1 MQSISTLLLDKFPD
15 LNDEAF
21 IREFDNVAILK
32 KVKEGDIIIDY
43 GDYISFVPLV
53 VSGLIKVL
61 RINEEDKELLLYFL
75 SGGDTC
81 ASSFSCC
88 MIKKRSEIQAI
99 AEEDSTLIAI
109 PMESADRWMGEHKVW
124 REFIFTNYDQKLMQ
138 LIDTIDRL
146 AFSQLD
152 EKLANYLE
160 ERAKYSKSQVINV
173 THNTIAH
180 DLNVSREAVSRMLK
194 KMEHQGMLRLERNAI
209 ILND

>member
-1 MQSISTLLLDKFPD
+1 MQAISNLLLDKFHD
-15 LNDEAF
+15 LSDPEF
-21 IREFDNVAILK
+21 IRDFESVAQIQ
-32 KVKEGDIIIDY
+32 KVKQGEMIIDY
-43 GDYISFVPLV
+43 GDFISFVPLV
-53 VSGLIKVL
+53 ISGLIKVS
-61 RINEEDKELLLYFL
+61 RTNEEDREILLYFL

-109 PMESADRWMGEHKVW
+109 PMEAADRWMSEYKVW
-124 REFIFTNYDQKLMQ
+124 RDFVFSNYDQKMYQ

-152 EKLANYLE
+152 QKLIDYLE
-160 ERAKYSKSQVINV
+160 DRSRFTDDGVIHV
-173 THNTIAH
+173 THSVIAH

-194 KMEHQGMLRLERNAI
+194 KMENQGMVTLERNSI
-209 ILND
+209 TLND